1 MINIPSK
8 SDKQRTLILDAFRVL
23 AWQQYKQENE
33 VSGLEGYELFES
45 EWKQHEVH
53 QHDLTQLTQL
63 ATQLGYSLQ
72 NLTQIRQEY
81 YEAKNR

>member
-1 MINIPSK
+1 MITIPSK
-8 SDKQRTLILDAFRVL
+8 SDKERSVILDAFRIL

-53 QHDLTQLTQL
+53 GSDLTQLTQL

-72 NLTQIRQEY
+72 NLKQIRQDY
-81 YEAKNR
+81 YAKNR